1 MRDREG
7 SEGLLRT
14 LSGVPS
20 LIVVGEAD
28 TLTPPALARTMAD
41 AIPGA
46 GLAIIP
52 GAGHL
57 PPIEQP
63 RATTEALESFLGSV
77 VMKPSG

>member
-1 MRDREG
+1 
-7 SEGLLRT
+7 
-14 LSGVPS
+14 
-20 LIVVGEAD
+20 
-28 TLTPPALARTMAD
+28 MAD